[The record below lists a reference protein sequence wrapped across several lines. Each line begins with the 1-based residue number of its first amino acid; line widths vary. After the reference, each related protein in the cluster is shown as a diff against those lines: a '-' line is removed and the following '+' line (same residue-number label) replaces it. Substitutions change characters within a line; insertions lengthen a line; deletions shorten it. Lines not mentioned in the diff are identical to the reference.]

1 MPAVVAPGVAADDK
15 GVKLFRSRAVA
26 SAPPVS
32 AFGEWVVRRLTP
44 ETPTAALNFAQLEQ
58 VLSNAASLICGAV
71 YDDARAFLGRVL
83 LDVPAQHEA
92 MIIAKRTADG
102 FQASLDDRDHVVLA
116 WPWDHLATRVAW
128 LSTRA
133 GTTAEPSVGEALF
146 VASVTYTLMHRQQLD
161 SVFALWA
168 EIAAGFRQAHDPV
181 PDSSAR
187 SAPGSSEGSALGS
200 SAGSAPG
207 PGASLPRLDTQLF
220 EAFLAVTG
228 APG

>member
-1 MPAVVAPGVAADDK
+1 MPARLASPAVAARGVPADHK
-15 GVKLFRSRAVA
+15 GVKLFRSRAPV
-26 SAPPVS
+26 SAPPAA

-44 ETPTAALNFAQLEQ
+44 EMPTATLTFAQLEQ

-71 YDDARAFLGRVL
+71 YDNARAFLGRVP

-128 LSTRA
+128 L
-133 GTTAEPSVGEALF
+133 TAQSGNMSEAPVGEALF
-146 VASVTYTLMHRQQLD
+146 IATVTYTLMHREQLD

-168 EIAAGFRQAHDPV
+168 EVAAGAQRTHGPAAV
-181 PDSSAR
+181 PA
-187 SAPGSSEGSALGS
+187 E
-200 SAGSAPG
+200 
-207 PGASLPRLDTQLF
+207 GASLPQMGTQLF

-228 APG
+228 AGR